1 MIPDVE
7 DRTFYFAADLGPA
20 VRSGFGESHSGVNDR
35 EGVWAASTAAARV
48 GTRGCHDPTR
58 QAAVSAPAPRWVVA
72 SMSDEA
78 ALDPLVPRGTVLEL
92 SASHWRYGDGEPTL
106 RVERE
111 RPDLSRWL

>member
-1 MIPDVE
+1 
-7 DRTFYFAADLGPA
+7 
-20 VRSGFGESHSGVNDR
+20 
-35 EGVWAASTAAARV
+35 
-48 GTRGCHDPTR
+48 
-58 QAAVSAPAPRWVVA
+58 
-72 SMSDEA
+72 MSDEA